1 MIIIRILTIVLW
13 FWGCGIGAAQ
23 IFRTTLPSLYQV
35 SVMQRISWI
44 LLWFLYVPLYFTLN
58 KYKRKQ
64 YLTYFISLFIL
75 VGASFLMQGYAILAF
90 LLVWHYPLGIVFY
103 IVFFLFCY
111 RVLLPVRV
119 RTAITEYMESRKDPL
134 RVYKFQYF
142 PENYYSLNEK
152 YKYALRWM
160 SDEEKELWGKRNDDL
175 SAEQLAQKKNIL
187 THVRSVTRPRGR

>member
-35 SVMQRISWI
+35 SIMQRISWI
-44 LLWFLYVPLYFTLN
+44 LFWFLYVPLYFSLN

-64 YLTYFISLFIL
+64 YLIYFISLFIL
-75 VGASFLMQGYAILAF
+75 IGASFFMQGYAILAF
-90 LLVWHYPLGIVFY
+90 LLVWNYPLGIIFY
-103 IVFFLFCY
+103 IVFFLLCY
-111 RVLLPVRV
+111 RVLIPARV
-119 RTAITEYMESRKDPL
+119 RTAITEYLKWRKDPL
-134 RVYKFQYF
+134 RVYQFQYF

-160 SDEEKELWGKRNDDL
+160 TDEEKNIWGKRDEDL
-175 SAEQLAQKKNIL
+175 SPKQLAQKKNLLI
-187 THVRSVTRPRGR
+187 HVRNITRPLDR